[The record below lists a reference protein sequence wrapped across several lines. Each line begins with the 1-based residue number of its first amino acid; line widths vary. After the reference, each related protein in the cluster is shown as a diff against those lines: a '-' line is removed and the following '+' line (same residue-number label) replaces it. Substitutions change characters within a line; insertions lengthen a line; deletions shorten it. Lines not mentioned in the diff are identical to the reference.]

1 MVHGVSH
8 PREPE
13 TRAPP
18 TSSWEQQQLVSGH
31 SPSKKIKILLVDD
44 SVEEIFLVKTLI
56 EDAGPYQV
64 ATAQD
69 GHEGLELLLAGG
81 WQLALVDLT
90 LPGPDGIE
98 LIQQAKEEYP
108 TLPIMAITRSTSSLM
123 IDGAF
128 RAGAEYVLNKP
139 IDRDEL
145 LSKVREFVTLEGE
158 GEGGPGEAAVDVTA
172 TGHVPTVVAVG
183 GRPGDVEMGCGGVLF
198 KHRAEGHQVVILN
211 LAGGGDPHS
220 DLAAAA
226 VQAAGMLGG
235 EVKSVG
241 DEDDDAVDPE
251 AATELLRSV
260 MAETGPGMLYLPTA
274 SAQDQSSVESNRI
287 ALASAEAVPNV
298 LAYQCPTA
306 TLDFRP
312 QLFVDVGPFMARKTE
327 MLNFYTKLGLANV
340 GPELAAATARYW
352 GRFMDPEEIEPLEV
366 IRRGGA

>member
-1 MVHGVSH
+1 MSD
-8 PREPE
+8 
-13 TRAPP
+13 
-18 TSSWEQQQLVSGH
+18 H
-31 SPSKKIKILLVDD
+31 SPSNEAKILVVED
-44 SVEEIFLVKTLI
+44 SVDEILLIKTLI
-56 EDAGPYQV
+56 ENAGPYQV

-81 WQLALVDLT
+81 WQLALIDLT

-98 LIQQAKEEYP
+98 LIQRAKEEYP
-108 TLPIMAITRSTSSLM
+108 ALPIMAVTGSTSSLM

-128 RAGAEYVLNKP
+128 RAGADYVLNKP
-139 IDRDEL
+139 VDRDEL
-145 LSKVREFVTLEGE
+145 LSKILEFVTLEGE
-158 GEGGPGEAAVDVTA
+158 GEPAEAAADATA

-226 VQAAGMLGG
+226 VEAAGMLGG
-235 EVKSVG
+235 QVKSVG
-241 DEDDDAVDPE
+241 DEDEDAVDLE
-251 AATELLRSV
+251 AATQLLQSV
-260 MAETGPGMLYLPTA
+260 IAETGPGMLYLPTT
-274 SAQDQSSVESNRI
+274 SAQRHSSVESNRI

-312 QLFVDVGPFMARKTE
+312 QFFVDVGPFMARKME
-327 MLNFYTKLGLANV
+327 MLRFYKEFGLANV

-352 GRFMDPEEIEPLEV
+352 GRFMDPEEVEPLEV